1 MTEQSPQPN
10 LVSAD
15 NWGYLK
21 QYTQARI
28 ALGRAGRSL
37 PTSEILNFGCAHALA
52 RDAVHTRFESDQLA
66 KSLQTVGFETLQVQ
80 SHAADRYT
88 YLLRP
93 DMGRSLS
100 EASANQ
106 LLGYS
111 GNEFDLLLV
120 VGDGL
125 SSLAVHNHAQP
136 LLEALRSITPK
147 EWRIA
152 PVVLATQARVAI
164 SDEIGA
170 ALKAR
175 VVVMLVG
182 ERPGLSSPDS
192 LGVYITYAPKTGRH
206 DGERNCISNIRPAGL
221 SYQDAARK
229 IIWLVRE
236 AMKLKLTGVS
246 LKDESDMVN
255 IDQQTPL
262 ATLPR
267 V

>member
-1 MTEQSPQPN
+1 M
-10 LVSAD
+10 
-15 NWGYLK
+15 
-21 QYTQARI
+21 
-28 ALGRAGRSL
+28 
-37 PTSEILNFGCAHALA
+37 
-52 RDAVHTRFESDQLA
+52 HTRFESDELA
-66 KSLQTVGFETLQVQ
+66 QALEKAGFSTLQVQ
-80 SHAADRYT
+80 SRAPDRHT

-106 LLGYS
+106 LTDHPEK
-111 GNEFDLLLV
+111 EFDLLLV

-125 SSLAVHNHAQP
+125 SSLAVHHHAQH
-136 LLEALRSITPK
+136 LLQALRGMLPK
-147 EWRIA
+147 QWRVG

-170 ALKAR
+170 ALKAK

-192 LGVYITYAPKTGRH
+192 LGVYITYAPRVGRQ
-206 DGERNCISNIRPAGL
+206 DGERNCISNIRPEGL

-229 IIWLVRE
+229 IVWLVGE
-236 AMKLKLTGVS
+236 AMQLKLTGVG

-255 IDQQTPL
+255 VAQQTPL
-262 ATLPR
+262 TSLPGS
-267 V
+267 